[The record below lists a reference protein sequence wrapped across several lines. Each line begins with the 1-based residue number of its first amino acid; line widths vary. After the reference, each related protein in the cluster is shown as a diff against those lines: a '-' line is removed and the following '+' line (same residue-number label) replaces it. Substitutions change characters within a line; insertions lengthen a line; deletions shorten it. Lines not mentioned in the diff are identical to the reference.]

1 MKRIRLAIL
10 LGAAIPAGL
19 AAQQGSSSCSA
30 HHAGSRHEGVD
41 ERGDSV
47 MGFDHA
53 KTTHHFILTPS
64 GGVIDVSANDKDD
77 VASRDAIRT
86 HLAHIAKMFADGNF
100 DAPMLIHDRVPPGV
114 PEMKRDPKSIRWT
127 YEDTPAGGRVVAV
140 TKNPRGARCHPR
152 LSSLPDRRPSDGRL
166 DRGVLALAAGSWSS
180 IGSDILGRHHT
191 RGG

>member
-1 MKRIRLAIL
+1 MKRIHLAVL

-30 HHAGSRHEGVD
+30 HHAGSHQEGVD

-47 MGFDHA
+47 MGFDHS
-53 KTTHHFILTPS
+53 KTTHHFVLTKS
-64 GGVIDVSANDKDD
+64 GGIIDVSANDKDD
-77 VASRDAIRT
+77 AASRDAIRT

-140 TKNPRGARCHPR
+140 TRNPAEIEALHAFLRFQIEDHRTGDSTEV
-152 LSSLPDRRPSDGRL
+152 SSP
-166 DRGVLALAAGSWSS
+166 
-180 IGSDILGRHHT
+180 
-191 RGG
+191 